1 MKRFLILILLIIL
14 VPVLAFSAESFFVLD
29 ATDWVRSTGSY
40 YRYNFQSV
48 MNLSDVFEH
57 PNYSKSDYDSK
68 LSSDNAIAAIGVAG
82 VSHNIRYTID
92 THGGTFVSQSDPSKY
107 RSYYIVASPDY
118 SDTTGSSISRSF
130 YKYDVVNNRAISDS
144 ELLPSTKDSPIMTY
158 VTPKTDGSYQNI
170 SSSSDDIY
178 SFGLDLFIIM
188 DELSN
193 KDLTHISEND
203 DYIATITISWECY
216 QNNCHS
222 NHSGSFDINL
232 RGYFGENTGL
242 DTDTFFIVV
251 EPTSQSLNLNLKD
264 ILLNHETKTIAN
276 LIINTTT
283 RRIKESSSSGWS
295 WWGGNNDDD
304 NSTDY
309 KWRDHLYAFLS
320 SSPDY
325 NSSNQRFLFKNIMD
339 SSITIPFTLKVSNSS
354 DPSHYSTFDGLDYFV
369 SKTSNSGNFLDLKD
383 YTKSSTD
390 YYSKFTDR
398 FQKSYYAINYKASVD
413 MTLQDKEVSVNGEN
427 VLLSVILS
435 DTDTYS
441 SKYSS
446 FVGRYSA
453 NIYYHVVYVD

>member
-1 MKRFLILILLIIL
+1 
-14 VPVLAFSAESFFVLD
+14 
-29 ATDWVRSTGSY
+29 
-40 YRYNFQSV
+40 
-48 MNLSDVFEH
+48 
-57 PNYSKSDYDSK
+57 
-68 LSSDNAIAAIGVAG
+68 
-82 VSHNIRYTID
+82 
-92 THGGTFVSQSDPSKY
+92 
-107 RSYYIVASPDY
+107 
-118 SDTTGSSISRSF
+118 
-130 YKYDVVNNRAISDS
+130 
-144 ELLPSTKDSPIMTY
+144 
-158 VTPKTDGSYQNI
+158 
-170 SSSSDDIY
+170 
-178 SFGLDLFIIM
+178 M

-193 KDLTHISEND
+193 EDLTHISEND

-216 QNNCHS
+216 ENTCNGH
-222 NHSGSFDINL
+222 HSGSFDINL
-232 RGYFGENTGL
+232 RGYYGENTGL

>member
-1 MKRFLILILLIIL
+1 MMKRLLLLLLLIIV
-14 VPVLAFSAESFFVLD
+14 VPLMTVSAESFFVLD
-29 ATDWVRSTGSY
+29 ATDWIDPEPGTSY

-48 MNLSDVFEH
+48 MNLSDVFEQ
-57 PNYSKSDYDSK
+57 PNYSQSDYKNK
-68 LSSDNAIAAIGVAG
+68 LSSANAIAAIGVAG
-82 VSHNIRYTID
+82 VSHRIKYTIN

-107 RSYYIVASPDY
+107 RSYYIVVSPDY
-118 SDTTGSSISRSF
+118 SDSSGSRISRSY
-130 YKYDVVNNRAISDS
+130 YKYDVVNDRSISDS
-144 ELLPSTKDSPIMTY
+144 ELLPSTKDSYVMTY
-158 VTPKTDGSYQNI
+158 VTPKTNGSYQKV
-170 SSSSDDIY
+170 SSSSDYIY

-193 KDLTHISEND
+193 EDLTHISEND

-216 QNNCHS
+216 ENTCNGH
-222 NHSGSFDINL
+222 HSGSFDINL

-264 ILLNHETKTIAN
+264 ILLNHETKTIAD
-276 LIINTTT
+276 LTINTTT
-283 RRIKESSSSGWS
+283 RRII
-295 WWGGNNDDD
+295 NNS
-304 NSTDY
+304 NAH

-320 SSPDY
+320 ASPDY
-325 NSSNQRFLFKNIMD
+325 NSSNQKFLFRNIMD
-339 SSITIPFTLKVSNSS
+339 SSITIPFTLTVYNNSNTS
-354 DPSHYSTFDGLDYFV
+354 YYTTFDGLDYF
-369 SKTSNSGNFLDLKD
+369 TSTTNNSGHFLDLKD

-398 FQKSYYAINYKASVD
+398 FQKSYYAINYKGRVD
-413 MTLQDKEVSVNGEN
+413 MNLQDKEVSVNGEN

-435 DTDTYS
+435 NTDTYS
-441 SKYSS
+441 SKYST

>member
-1 MKRFLILILLIIL
+1 MMKRFLILILLIIL

-118 SDTTGSSISRSF
+118 SNSSGSNISRSY
-130 YKYDVVNNRAISDS
+130 YKYDVVNERGISDS
-144 ELLPSTKDSPIMTY
+144 ELLPNTKNSHIMTY
-158 VTPKTDGSYQNI
+158 VTPYTYGENGGGSWWSDYKQYVT
-170 SSSSDDIY
+170 SSKKDYIY

-193 KDLTHISEND
+193 TDLTHISEND

-216 QNNCHS
+216 ENNCHG

-232 RGYFGENTGL
+232 RGYYGENKGL
-242 DTDTFFIVV
+242 DTDTFFVVV

-264 ILLNHETKTIAN
+264 ILLNHEKKDIAN
-276 LIINTTT
+276 LTINTTT
-283 RRIKESSSSGWS
+283 RRIINGS
-295 WWGGNNDDD
+295 NAHL
-304 NSTDY
+304 
-309 KWRDHLYAFLS
+309 WRNHLYAFLS
-320 SSPDY
+320 ASPDY
-325 NSSNQRFLFKNIMD
+325 NSSSQKFLFMNIMD
-339 SSITIPFTLKVSNSS
+339 SSTTVPFTLTVYNNS
-354 DPSHYSTFDGLDYFV
+354 DPSHYSTFDGLDYF
-369 SKTSNSGNFLDLKD
+369 TSANNNSRNFLDLKD

-390 YYSKFTDR
+390 YYAKFTDR
-398 FQKSYYAINYKASVD
+398 FQQSYYAINYTARVEL
-413 MTLQDKEVSVNGEN
+413 TVQDKEVSVGGTN
-427 VLLSVILS
+427 VLLSTILT

-441 SKYSS
+441 SRYSKY
-446 FVGRYSA
+446 VGRYSA
-453 NIYYHVVYVD
+453 NIYYHVVYAD